1 MTASNTDVRGRAD
14 LSAQSILARLERIDV
29 WSLASVFIGII
40 GLGFLF
46 IFYDIFVINV
56 SFIQTCV
63 AIKPGCT
70 PETALASL
78 SLPVVLNLVGYV
90 VGTLGL
96 SPLADRFGRRNML
109 LVTTLTTGIGQL
121 YNAFAPNYLNFTI
134 ERIIT
139 GVGIGAVL
147 AIVNT

>member
-1 MTASNTDVRGRAD
+1 MTTTNTSQTGRVD
-14 LSAQSILARLERIDV
+14 LSAQRILARLERIDV

-70 PETALASL
+70 PKTALASL
-78 SLPVVLNLVGYV
+78 S
-90 VGTLGL
+90 
-96 SPLADRFGRRNML
+96 
-109 LVTTLTTGIGQL
+109 
-121 YNAFAPNYLNFTI
+121 
-134 ERIIT
+134 
-139 GVGIGAVL
+139 
-147 AIVNT
+147 